1 MIIEFTIS
9 HVLLD
14 VNGRKVEIGGDLIK
28 TKDKKTGFDTSLR
41 QQLYWTDGSSI
52 SDTELKT
59 IESILR
65 KDFMENGWVL
75 YLRT

>member
-14 VNGRKVEIGGDLIK
+14 VNGKKVEIGGDLI
-28 TKDKKTGFDTSLR
+28 TTPENKKGFDTSLR
-41 QQLYWTDGSSI
+41 QELYWTDGSLISI
-52 SDTELKT
+52 SELKT
-59 IESILR
+59 IEDTLK
-65 KDFMENGWVL
+65 KDFLEHGWIL